1 MQKFA
6 KILENYRQSLTRLVG
21 KDVQWIAK
29 VTDISKQGVRIECHE
44 FGKIDPTSTSTRAAT
59 YGVTVYVNVE
69 PGHFEKYGHYN
80 HVKEETLL
88 LEKQIALDFAKT
100 LRNSDKILI
109 KGQIAGVF
117 VSTYARDGRIS
128 TPDYAEIFVE
138 NAVGVPLR

>member
-1 MQKFA
+1 M
-6 KILENYRQSLTRLVG
+6 
-21 KDVQWIAK
+21 
-29 VTDISKQGVRIECHE
+29 RIECHE

-88 LEKQIALDFAKT
+88 EKQIALDFAKT

-128 TPDYAEIFVE
+128 TPDYAEISKMQLECRFGDHHPARFPQPKR
-138 NAVGVPLR
+138 NATRLILVAFLFRLQWKPTPQWPG